1 MDPTQI
7 LLDIRATI
15 TNPRASNATA
25 WEDLRDYWSW
35 RRRGGF
41 EPSIVVKTGSKNILT
56 VKGDEYARTLA
67 RNIGRMNHEMPG
79 ILTLEV
85 ANA

>member
-41 EPSIVVKTGSKNILT
+41 EASIVVKTGSKNILT
-56 VKGDEYARTLA
+56 VSERADAPIVPDGTGAAGALRDTAHRD
-67 RNIGRMNHEMPG
+67 
-79 ILTLEV
+79 
-85 ANA
+85 